1 MPKGTKDIILRD
13 RLQYTVG
20 AGSENSLVYGRIN
33 LDDYVNIGDKK
44 GLKLK
49 QVNIQ
54 LRDPNNAGTVDVDE
68 TGVWFPGPA
77 TAAFAVDVSTVA
89 GGAVKACVSTIAYS
103 NMAEIGI
110 ASPGVYHIEE
120 WAWLAYS
127 TDQTSNPAAPSA
139 DHILQNQHRIYNV
152 DHLHPGG
159 ATIVSD
165 LLIGIAA
172 DSQALYQADD
182 VLEVD
187 VMLICEPVNIT
198 QKALTQLLTQAQD
211 N

>member
-1 MPKGTKDIILRD
+1 MPKGAKDIILRD

-20 AGSENSLVYGRIN
+20 SGSENSLVYGRIN

-68 TGVWFPGPA
+68 TGIWFPGPA
-77 TAAFAVDVSTVA
+77 TAAFVDSVSNL
-89 GGAVKACVSTIAYS
+89 GGGGVKACVSTIAYS

-127 TDQTSNPAAPSA
+127 VQQSIAPIGPSS
-139 DHILQNQHRIYNV
+139 DHFVEQQHRVYNV

-172 DSQALYQADD
+172 DSQALYQSGD

-187 VMLICEPVNIT
+187 VMLICEPVTIT